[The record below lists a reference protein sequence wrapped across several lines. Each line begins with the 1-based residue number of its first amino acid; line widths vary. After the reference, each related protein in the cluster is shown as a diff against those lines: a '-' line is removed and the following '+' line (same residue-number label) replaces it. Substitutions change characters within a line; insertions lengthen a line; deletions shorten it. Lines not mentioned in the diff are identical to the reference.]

1 MYELCEKKSKKRSD
15 VRSDVIKSKFIRNP
29 SQKAVRSL
37 VCCNGGEKWISNLG
51 NVPSLTQQWAEG
63 TELNWSENFSHRST
77 SLLLLVTDNC
87 WFIHRYRLFVEL
99 TQFQKGMMQEQTPKQ
114 WRREQGLQQ
123 QWISWYYLGGLG
135 DGIGLSCVIGDLCE
149 SASLGW
155 QVSRLRWCL
164 LLMPVACCAP
174 LDRWVRRTLLVA
186 LVERTNERTPKAM
199 VPCECFVQSVRF
211 VRMSSFNIP
220 IILGILG

>member
-1 MYELCEKKSKKRSD
+1 M
-15 VRSDVIKSKFIRNP
+15 IKSKFVRNP
-29 SQKAVRSL
+29 SQKAVRSP
-37 VCCNGGEKWISNLG
+37 VCCNGGEKWFSNLG
-51 NVPSLTQQWAEG
+51 NVPSLTQQWTEG

-135 DGIGLSCVIGDLCE
+135 DGIGLSCVIGDLYD
-149 SASLGW
+149 SASPWLAGK
-155 QVSRLRWCL
+155 QAAMMPAHACCL
-164 LLMPVACCAP
+164 L
-174 LDRWVRRTLLVA
+174 RTTRSLS
-186 LVERTNERTPKAM
+186 EENST
-199 VPCECFVQSVRF
+199 SV
-211 VRMSSFNIP
+211 S
-220 IILGILG
+220 L